1 MFYYCLRHY
10 QRVYHQLVFNPQQQ
24 QKIASKIKSERSK
37 RVKFTLNGSLSR
49 LYDCKFV
56 QSYYRSFSSYYNS
69 KLFIRQITE
78 MLSSHFFII
87 TAVNQGHCHPR
98 IVKALKD
105 QVDKFTLSSR
115 LYFTTV
121 IYMQLY
127 PVELES
133 QCHNCKV
140 CIKEPMSQL

>member
-1 MFYYCLRHY
+1 MANLKPHSGQTKSAAESTVDLHFCREFT
-10 QRVYHQLVFNPQQQ
+10 QPSPACP
-24 QKIASKIKSERSK
+24 ASNVVTQNS
-37 RVKFTLNGSLSR
+37 SLSR